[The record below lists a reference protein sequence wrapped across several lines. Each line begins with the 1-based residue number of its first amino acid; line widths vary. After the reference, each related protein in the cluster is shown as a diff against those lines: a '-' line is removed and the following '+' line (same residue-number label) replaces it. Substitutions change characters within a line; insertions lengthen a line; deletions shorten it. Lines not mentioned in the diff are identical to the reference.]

1 MNSTPPPNFET
12 SDRAQLIK
20 QLYTEQQFRHDII
33 HSLHDGIIL
42 FQSDFSVHT
51 LNDRARVLLSF
62 ENDHEFLFE
71 DVVLF
76 KNKKATRRFDLK
88 RWLDQ
93 CLRSGHHFPKEH
105 PVWLKTSP
113 QEPMTPLLFSFK
125 PIFNDQDLVEQLLLV
140 IYDHSL
146 NAEVK
151 EKKRILNA
159 ALNSFDGQFI
169 TNDKGYIISP
179 NFAFCAYTGLMPEQ
193 LCSMTILNW
202 LQQQVTLKVS
212 EEEVLRCLLED
223 GRWSGEL
230 QVHPDENTTFY
241 AVLSLSLICDEQ
253 KNIECY
259 VGTLQDIT
267 DLKEAQAEM
276 ERLAFY
282 DDLTGLPNRRLF
294 LEHLEHSLLHHLRQR
309 TFNAV
314 LYLDL
319 DRFKATNDAFGHRAG
334 DELLQIT
341 AQRLK
346 TVLRAEDTVAR
357 LGGDEFVILAELDA
371 PSYERAAQSA
381 LTLADKLIEALAED
395 TLVLDQPVKNCASIG
410 ICCFPLN
417 EGEMA
422 EDLITYADLAMYQA
436 KHSGIGQIRFYEH
449 TLSEEMRERH
459 RLEKALNNAE
469 FDHEFHLC
477 FQPQFDLNEQ
487 LVSAEVLI
495 RWQHP
500 DLGLVSPAKF
510 IPVAEDNRQI
520 LKIGESVIRK
530 AFHIAKQ
537 WNAQYH
543 LQNLSINISPIQ
555 FHETSFVADIRRIQE
570 EVGVNPS
577 LITLEITEGILI
589 TEMDIALRKIDALTE
604 QGYKFSID
612 DFGTGYSSLSYFQ
625 KLPIQELKIDR
636 SFVFR
641 VPESKEDIAIIE
653 TIIALANSK
662 QLTIV
667 AEGVETLDQVN
678 HFKHYQG
685 DMRLQGFYFSKPLSQ
700 LEMEERFLKNT
711 STSF

>member
-1 MNSTPPPNFET
+1 MNASNPPNFD
-12 SDRAQLIK
+12 SDDRGQLVK
-20 QLYTEQQFRHDII
+20 KLYAEQQFKHDII
-33 HSLHDGIIL
+33 HSLHDGIIV
-42 FQSDFSVHT
+42 FHADFSVHI
-51 LNDRARVLLSF
+51 LNERARILLSF
-62 ENDHEFLFE
+62 DNDSEYLFE
-71 DVVLF
+71 DLLLF
-76 KNKKATRRFDLK
+76 KNKKGTRRFDLK
-88 RWLDQ
+88 QWLEQ
-93 CLRSGHHFPKEH
+93 CARSSQPHPKDH
-105 PVWLKTSP
+105 PVWLRPAPAES
-113 QEPMTPLLFSFK
+113 MTPLLFSVK
-125 PIFNDQDLVEQLLLV
+125 PIQNTHGQIETLLLV
-140 IYDHSL
+140 IYDHAL
-146 NAEVK
+146 HAEVK

-169 TNDKGYIISP
+169 TNEKGYITSP
-179 NFAFCAYTGLMPEQ
+179 NFAFCAYTGLMLEQ
-193 LCSMTILNW
+193 LKTLTILNW
-202 LQQQVTLKVS
+202 IQKQVSLKVT
-212 EEEVLRCLLED
+212 EEELLRCLLQD
-223 GRWSGEL
+223 GRWSGEI

-282 DDLTGLPNRRLF
+282 DELTGLPNRRLF
-294 LEHLEHSLLHHLRQR
+294 LEHLEHNLLHQMRQR
-309 TFNAV
+309 TFNAL

-334 DELLQIT
+334 DELLKET
-341 AQRLK
+341 AKRLK

-357 LGGDEFVILAELDA
+357 LGGDEFVILAQLDA
-371 PSYERAAQSA
+371 STYEKAAQSA
-381 LTLADKLIEALAED
+381 LTLSDKLIESLSEP
-395 TLVLDQPVKNCASIG
+395 TFVLDQPVKNCASIG
-410 ICCFPLN
+410 ICCFPLQEN
-417 EGEMA
+417 EHP

-459 RLEKALNNAE
+459 QLEKALNNAE
-469 FDHEFHLC
+469 FDTEFHLC
-477 FQPQFDLNEQ
+477 FQPQFDLNEN

-500 DLGLVSPAKF
+500 ELGLVSPAKF

-530 AFHIAKQ
+530 AFHIAKE
-537 WNAQYH
+537 WNENH
-543 LQNLSINISPIQ
+543 GLKNLSINISPIQ
-555 FHETSFVADIRRIQE
+555 FHETSFVADIRRLQT
-570 EVGVNPS
+570 EVGVDPS

-589 TEMDIALRKIDALTE
+589 TEMDLALRKIDALTE

-678 HFKHYQG
+678 YFKRNQG
-685 DMRLQGFYFSKPLSQ
+685 PMHLQGFYFSKPLSKTE
-700 LEMEERFLKNT
+700 LEERFLKP
-711 STSF
+711 S